1 MKMVLDAT
9 DDYDSMAEVE
19 ENTELAISEWL
30 TTFRGWGLLSSMLP
44 TEKHRYFILSL
55 VYASTH
61 WNETTGGPYS
71 TEKIFDTVKYVYEN
85 CPGKEIRHLVP
96 RLGVWFEEVVD
107 DDMSLTTSERK
118 KSFTIF
124 LRAKW
129 MLEIK
134 FVFEKKRVN
143 TSLKDFAAEAVA
155 QQMKIEDDI
164 DSLEIP
170 LTLLDNVY
178 DKFKDEE
185 WIRSHRIFKMEIE
198 SNESE
203 SDEEFMEAIEEA
215 DEALEEADEALE
227 EADQVEDEVA
237 ENGKSTA
244 DNKETN
250 DENVCDHEL
259 LVVEGQRD
267 SNAEITTIDCSNTVE
282 DRFELVTVWG
292 VVYFF
297 LMIFAFLCV

>member
-96 RLGVWFEEVVD
+96 RLGVWFEEMVED
-107 DDMSLTTSERK
+107 DLSLTTSERK

-185 WIRSHRIFKMEIE
+185 WIRSHRNFILEIE

-203 SDEEFMEAIEEA
+203 IDDESEIDGEEFVETV
-215 DEALEEADEALE
+215 EEADEALE
-227 EADQVEDEVA
+227 EADQVEHEIA
-237 ENGKSTA
+237 ENSPSIA

-250 DENVCDHEL
+250 DDNFCDHEL
-259 LVVEGQRD
+259 LVEESQRD
-267 SNAEITTIDCSNTVE
+267 FNADISTIDCSNTVE

>member
-185 WIRSHRIFKMEIE
+185 WVRSHRNFKFELE
-198 SNESE
+198 SYESE
-203 SDEEFMEAIEEA
+203 IDDEEFVEAIEEV
-215 DEALEEADEALE
+215 DEVLE
-227 EADQVEDEVA
+227 EADQVEHEIA
-237 ENGKSTA
+237 ESGKRIA
-244 DNKETN
+244 ENKETI
-250 DENVCDHEL
+250 DENVCNHEL
-259 LVVEGQRD
+259 LVEESQRV
-267 SNAEITTIDCSNTVE
+267 SNADISTIDCSNTLE

-292 VVYFF
+292 VMYLF